1 MAWKYLILA
10 GLLEIVWAYYMKKSN
25 GFTDII
31 ATSIT
36 LVAMIISFSLL
47 AAAMRSL
54 PLGTAYTVW
63 TGIGAIGSFTLGIL
77 WLNEA
82 VTPTRL
88 LAAALIFGGI
98 VLMKLS
104 SSDT

>member
-1 MAWKYLILA
+1 VAWTYLILA
-10 GLLEIVWAYYMKKSN
+10 GLLEIVWAYYMKKAN

-63 TGIGAIGSFTLGIL
+63 VGIGAIGTFAIGIL
-77 WLNEA
+77 LLNEA
-82 VTPTRL
+82 VNPTRL
-88 LAAALIFGGI
+88 LAAGLIFAGI

-104 SSDT
+104 STDT

>member
-1 MAWKYLILA
+1 VAWTYLILA
-10 GLLEIVWAYYMKKSN
+10 GLLEIVWAYYMKKAN

-63 TGIGAIGSFTLGIL
+63 VGIGAIGTFAIGIL

-82 VTPTRL
+82 VNPTRF
-88 LAAALIFGGI
+88 LAAGLIFAGI

-104 SSDT
+104 STDT

>member
-1 MAWKYLILA
+1 MAWMYLMLA
-10 GLLEIVWAYYMKKSN
+10 GLFEIVWAYYLKKSD
-25 GFTDII
+25 GFTDIR
-31 ATSIT
+31 ATLIT
-36 LVAMIISFSLL
+36 FVAMIISFSLL
-47 AAAMRSL
+47 SAAMRSL

-63 TGIGAIGSFTLGIL
+63 VGIGAIGTFAIGIV

-82 VTPTRL
+82 VNMTRL
-88 LAAALIFGGI
+88 LAAGLIFVGI

>member
-1 MAWKYLILA
+1 VAWTYLILA
-10 GLLEIVWAYYMKKSN
+10 GLLEIVWAYYMKKAN

-54 PLGTAYTVW
+54 PLGTAYTVRSEQ
-63 TGIGAIGSFTLGIL
+63 GFQATLSI
-77 WLNEA
+77 
-82 VTPTRL
+82 
-88 LAAALIFGGI
+88 
-98 VLMKLS
+98 
-104 SSDT
+104 

>member
-1 MAWKYLILA
+1 MAWTYLILA
-10 GLLEIVWAYYMKKSN
+10 GLLEIVWAYYMKKAN

-54 PLGTAYTVW
+54 PLGTAYTV
-63 TGIGAIGSFTLGIL
+63 
-77 WLNEA
+77 
-82 VTPTRL
+82 
-88 LAAALIFGGI
+88 
-98 VLMKLS
+98 
-104 SSDT
+104 